1 MIKQQSYSLHFESI
15 EQVNAMIE
23 LHSFSHNH
31 SREKRYQENEQV
43 LKSYQITVNRI
54 VVDRV
59 KMMDHKKKVLENDDD
74 ISTNLLAEEKEK
86 TDKKMKTVNYHL

>member
-1 MIKQQSYSLHFESI
+1 MIKQQSYSLHSESI

-31 SREKRYQENEQV
+31 SREKRSQENEQV
-43 LKSYQITVNRI
+43 LKPYQIAANLP

-59 KMMDHKKKVLENDDD
+59 KMMDHKKKILENDED
-74 ISTNLLAEEKEK
+74 ISHTFLQRRKRRQIRR
-86 TDKKMKTVNYHL
+86 

>member
-1 MIKQQSYSLHFESI
+1 MIKQQSYSLHSESI

-31 SREKRYQENEQV
+31 SREKRSQENEQV
-43 LKSYQITVNRI
+43 LKPYQIAANLP

-59 KMMDHKKKVLENDDD
+59 KMMDHKKKILENDKD
-74 ISTNLLAEEKEK
+74 ISHTFLQRRKRR
-86 TDKKMKTVNYHL
+86 